1 MDSYWDGFLI
11 LILFMLAS
19 YIFFM
24 KRKHYRFIE
33 SLKRCTAIGEIA
45 FEKTVLGMA
54 AISPDLEY
62 LEINPSYCN
71 IMGYSKDELMKMKQK
86 DLLHPEEHERNT
98 VLVRDLLAGKTDSF
112 QTINRYIHK
121 DGHIIW
127 GRAVVSL
134 IRDSKNNPKFLIKQ
148 IHDITASKRTEEM
161 LQNAR
166 FKAEALASIDYLTGC
181 LNRRAFMNRIE
192 EELTRTKR
200 NNTQLSLILVDIDNF
215 KSINDLNGHLAGD
228 FILQQFTERL
238 NKGTRAY
245 DFIGRFGG
253 EEFIICLPDT
263 ELQDAY
269 TIAERMRQD
278 IEEMTSCYEGALIK
292 VTGSFGVAC
301 SAFESEEPINSLI
314 AKADQAMY
322 EAKCIKNRVFKPA

>member
-1 MDSYWDGFLI
+1 MDSSWNGILI
-11 LILFMLAS
+11 LILFILAS

-24 KRKHYRFIE
+24 KRKHNHFIE
-33 SLKRCTAIGEIA
+33 SLKTSTVIGQIA

-71 IMGYSKDELMKMKQK
+71 IMGYTKDELMKMTQK
-86 DLLHPEEHERNT
+86 DLLHPEEYERNT
-98 VLVRDLLAGKTDSF
+98 ILVRDLFAGKADSF

-127 GRAVVSL
+127 GRSIASL
-134 IRDSKNNPKFLIKQ
+134 VRDGKNNPKFLINQ
-148 IHDITASKRTEEM
+148 IHDITASKKTEEI
-161 LQNAR
+161 LQNAKI
-166 FKAEALASIDYLTGC
+166 KAEALASIDYLTGC
-181 LNRRAFMNRIE
+181 LNRRAFMKRIE
-192 EELTRTKR
+192 EELARAKR
-200 NNTQLSLILVDIDNF
+200 NQTQLSLILVDIDNF
-215 KSINDLNGHLAGD
+215 KLINDLNGHLAGD
-228 FILQQFTERL
+228 FILQQFTKCL

-278 IEEMTSCYEGALIK
+278 IEEMTSYYEGALIK

-301 SAFESEEPINSLI
+301 STLESEEPINSLI

-322 EAKCIKNRVFKPA
+322 KAKCIKNRVFKSA

>member
-11 LILFMLAS
+11 LTIFILAS
-19 YIFFM
+19 YIFLLR
-24 KRKHYRFIE
+24 RKHIHSIE
-33 SLKRCTAIGEIA
+33 SIKTGSTICQIA
-45 FEKTVLGMA
+45 FEKTLLGMA

-71 IMGYSKDELMKMKQK
+71 IMGYSKEELMKMKHK

-98 VLVRDLLAGKTDSF
+98 ILIRDLFMGKADSF

-127 GRAVVSL
+127 GRAIVSL
-134 IRDSKNNPKFLIKQ
+134 VRDNKNNPKFLVNQ
-148 IHDITASKRTEEM
+148 IHDITATKRTEEI
-161 LQNAR
+161 LQNAKI
-166 FKAEALASIDYLTGC
+166 KAETLASIDYLTGC
-181 LNRRAFMNRIE
+181 LNRRAFMKRIE
-192 EELTRTKR
+192 EELARAKR
-200 NNTQLSLILVDIDNF
+200 NHTQISLILVDIDNF
-215 KSINDLNGHLAGD
+215 KLINDLNGHLAGD
-228 FILQQFTERL
+228 YILQRFTECL
-238 NKGTRAY
+238 NQGTRAY

-278 IEEMTSCYEGALIK
+278 VEEMTNYYEGALIK

-301 SAFESEEPINSLI
+301 SDSETGEPVNSLI

-322 EAKCIKNRVFKPA
+322 KAKGIKNRVIKSA